1 MANTRVTT
9 PVTDFD
15 KSTSLPGLKIP
26 SGDNSNQP
34 AGANAAQGMIRNDTE
49 ETVDSSASAIT
60 HYNGTN
66 WQYFAATESADPIN
80 GYYLVVAGGGGTA
93 YGGGG
98 AGGYLTNIGG
108 TSIVLEKAITYTVT
122 VGVGGVSRPGSNQPG
137 GNGDPSEFS
146 GTGITTITAAG
157 GGGGNDAN
165 AGVSG
170 GSGGGGGY
178 LTSSG
183 GTGNTP
189 ATTPSQGNNGG
200 NGMGAGS
207 QFAAGGGGG
216 AFEAGENGNATS
228 TTLGS
233 NGGDGLENNIT
244 GTPTYYAGGGAGL
257 KYYSGSNYV
266 PTAGGQGGGGS
277 GLGGPGGGGPGGT
290 DGLGGGGGG
299 FVSTG
304 GSGVVII
311 KYPTANNIT
320 IASGTSPVAAD
331 LNATVAGST
340 TEKFTRFTA
349 TGAVTFTI
357 S

>member
-1 MANTRVTT
+1 MAITKVTT
-9 PVTDFD
+9 PVADFD

-34 AGANAAQGMIRNDTE
+34 IGAAAAQGMIRNDTE
-49 ETVDSSASAIT
+49 ETVDSSDSAIA
-60 HYNGTN
+60 HYNGTA

-108 TSIVLEKAITYTVT
+108 TSIVLGKAINYTVT
-122 VGVGGVSRPGSNQPG
+122 VGAGGVSRPGSGQPG
-137 GNGDPSEFS
+137 GNGGPSEFS

-157 GGGGNDAN
+157 GGGGNDGG

-183 GTGNTP
+183 GAGNTP

-244 GTPTYYAGGGAGL
+244 GTPTYYAGGGGGL

-299 FVSTG
+299 FTTTG

-311 KYPTANNIT
+311 KYPTANNIN
-320 IASGTSPVAAD
+320 IASGTSPIAAD

>member
-34 AGANAAQGMIRNDTE
+34 IGAAAAQGMLRNDTE
-49 ETVDSSASAIT
+49 ETVDSSRSAIA

-80 GYYLVVAGGGGTA
+80 GYYLVVAGGGGSA

-98 AGGYLTNIGG
+98 AGGYLTNTGG
-108 TSIVLEKAITYTVT
+108 TSISLEKAITYTVT
-122 VGVGGVSRPGSNQPG
+122 VGDGGAARSSGGNPGSN
-137 GNGDPSEFS
+137 GNPSEFS

-157 GGGGNDAN
+157 GGGGADDY
-165 AGVSG
+165 AGLSG

-178 LTSSG
+178 LAG
-183 GTGNTP
+183 GGGAGNTP
-189 ATTPSQGNNGG
+189 STTPSQGNAGG
-200 NGMGAGS
+200 NGASGANYAG
-207 QFAAGGGGG
+207 GGGGG
-216 AFEAGENGNATS
+216 AFAAGENGTNAS
-228 TTLGS
+228 ASGS

-244 GTPTYYAGGGAGL
+244 GTPTYYAGGGGAFQEFNGT
-257 KYYSGSNYV
+257 Y
-266 PTAGGQGGGGS
+266 PATTGGQGGGGAGGVS
-277 GLGGPGGGGPGGT
+277 GTAGT
-290 DGLGGGGGG
+290 DGLGGGAGG

-311 KYPTANNIT
+311 KYPTANNIN
-320 IASGTSPVAAD
+320 IVSGTSPIAAD

>member
-157 GGGGNDAN
+157 GGGGADDY
-165 AGVSG
+165 AGLSG

-178 LTSSG
+178 LAG
-183 GTGNTP
+183 GGGAGNTP
-189 ATTPSQGNNGG
+189 STTPSQGNAGG
-200 NGMGAGS
+200 NGASGANYAG
-207 QFAAGGGGG
+207 GGGGG
-216 AFEAGENGNATS
+216 AFAAGENGTNAS
-228 TTLGS
+228 ASGS

-244 GTPTYYAGGGAGL
+244 GTPTYYAGGGGAFQEFNGT
-257 KYYSGSNYV
+257 Y
-266 PTAGGQGGGGS
+266 PATTGGQGGGGAGGVS
-277 GLGGPGGGGPGGT
+277 GTAGT
-290 DGLGGGGGG
+290 DGLGGGAGG

-311 KYPTANNIT
+311 KYPTANNIN
-320 IASGTSPVAAD
+320 IVSGTSPIAAD